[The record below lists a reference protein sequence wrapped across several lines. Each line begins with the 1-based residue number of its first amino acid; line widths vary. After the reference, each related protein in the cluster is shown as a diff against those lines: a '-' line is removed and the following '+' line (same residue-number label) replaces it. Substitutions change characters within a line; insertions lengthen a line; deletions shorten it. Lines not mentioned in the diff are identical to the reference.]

1 MFKIFPTLFV
11 AAFFLASALGVSA
24 AALTVTTT
32 EDTDD
37 GVCDA
42 QCSLREAIDAAGY
55 GDTIIFA
62 GEIRGGTIQL
72 TRTLAPAVGKY
83 VKIDGPNRRRITL
96 KGDNKFRI
104 IESHGNLWID
114 GLIIRDGNAV

>member
-1 MFKIFPTLFV
+1 MFRFFPRCLLQR
-11 AAFFLASALGVSA
+11 FFLASALGVSA
-24 AALTVTTT
+24 AVLTVTTT

-42 QCSLREAIDAAGY
+42 QCSLREATDAAGY

-62 GEIRGGTIQL
+62 REIRGRTIQL

-96 KGDNKFRI
+96 KR
-104 IESHGNLWID
+104 
-114 GLIIRDGNAV
+114 R